1 MASVKPGTGE
11 VLGFGLNRTYDA
23 TEAAQNDQT
32 RIAMNYAVDREDGGG
47 MGFSIGSS
55 WKPINLVAWME
66 AGHSVNENL
75 QTTTRYSTSLFAM
88 PIVIPAALIRGTSPT
103 Q

>member
-1 MASVKPGTGE
+1 MNETARNTIPPEDSSGMEIVMASVKPGTGE

-32 RIAMNYAVDREDGGG
+32 RDSMNYAVDREDGGG

-55 WKPINLVAWME
+55 WKPINPRRLPWDP
-66 AGHSVNENL
+66 S
-75 QTTTRYSTSLFAM
+75 
-88 PIVIPAALIRGTSPT
+88 
-103 Q
+103 